1 MSRRVLF
8 TVVALAAVVAVAVV
22 GALWFSRSGASG
34 AEGAAADSGSAAGH
48 SSASA
53 GAKGSH
59 PALPTAVAEPTAGQ
73 VVATD
78 PPPQTAGGSV
88 DVVVTFAAWDAP
100 AGVAAVDGKSGSVKV
115 NGYVSGVVENGGTCT
130 LTLTSGSVHVTGQ
143 VTAQADAT
151 TTICPEISVS
161 DPRLTPGAWQAVLA
175 YRSPSSQGS
184 SPATKVQVT
193 AR

>member
-8 TVVALAAVVAVAVV
+8 TGVAPPPG
-22 GALWFSRSGASG
+22 GARAGGGAPWFSPSRASRGA
-34 AEGAAADSGSAAGH
+34 GAAADSGSAAGH

-115 NGYVSGVVENGGTCT
+115 NGYVSGVVENG
-130 LTLTSGSVHVTGQ
+130 
-143 VTAQADAT
+143 
-151 TTICPEISVS
+151 
-161 DPRLTPGAWQAVLA
+161 
-175 YRSPSSQGS
+175 
-184 SPATKVQVT
+184 
-193 AR
+193 